1 MRLSRR
7 ILVLAASLAAA
18 SSAAFGYAHW
28 VYFSGRSAP
37 FTPIPAIFNVASLTN
52 NTVPYFVSNQPPSP
66 LMPGDSFANILSQIQ
81 AAANVWNQVP
91 GSIIRVGFGGVVNI
105 GNPAQT
111 APGIDVV
118 FGNDVPPGLLAFTTL
133 TVDSSKVASSPAFVP
148 IMRSTITLPGNMT
161 TPNQIGSYDDLFFL
175 IAAHEFGHALGLQH
189 TLTSGLM
196 ATQYTSATTKSAPLS
211 PDDIAGISMLYPTQ
225 SYAAGTGTISGTVL
239 AGGKAV
245 NLANVVALSANGVA
259 ISTLTNPDGIFQIQG
274 VPPGQYY
281 VYAGPLPLPQQGE
294 AYPDNIVPPQDPSG
308 NPFPAS
314 TGFDTEFYPAT
325 RNIAQASKF
334 TLAAGQVIG
343 GINFNLQTVSGA
355 PFISYVETKVN
366 SYYGGTANSPS
377 LYPGNWQVFLYGS
390 GITTSS
396 GLASGLSVSA
406 IGPASVVPKSLVY
419 NSGYAEVTLAVGS
432 VTSAS
437 PVALVLN
444 LPNDMYVLPY
454 ALFAVPDLPPWI
466 TGVTGSTNASG
477 VTTVN
482 LAGSN
487 LTGTTVLFDG
497 VQAQV
502 LSTNSDGSLT
512 VAAPPAAPGYTA
524 YVEAVAPSS
533 DGQTSWQ
540 ELGSTV
546 PYSFTYPAPI
556 GASGTTGPSIVV
568 NSGLLLPGATALL
581 DIIGVGTNFMS
592 GQVSIGLGSSDI
604 SAGQIFVLN
613 PQRLLAN
620 VTVSPRAIAGP
631 VDVTVTSGL
640 QTLSLSAVL
649 QVQPANP
656 NQMTLLGPVL
666 NQATGLVGTPAGGIA
681 LIPTS
686 GLPQNLPGWS
696 LQIDGFT
703 AQFQLINGVLWAQV
717 PAGIPPASEY
727 PAAIVQLISPDH
739 SVVIPSV
746 VMQINAPPP
755 VITAIVDSASGPVSP
770 TTPIQAGHTLTVS
783 VTGLTQSL
791 TGDGLSSTQITIGG
805 ASGTVV
811 VTPLTITPGPAPD
824 SYQIQFTL
832 GPNVPTGPNE
842 WIEVGI
848 GTRISAQT
856 PLNILPS

>member
-1 MRLSRR
+1 MRFLRR
-7 ILVLAASLAAA
+7 VLVLAASLAAA

-28 VYFSGRSAP
+28 VYFSGHSAP
-37 FTPIPAIFNVASLTN
+37 YTPIPAIFNVASLTN
-52 NTVPYFVSNQPPSP
+52 NTVQYFVSNQPPSP
-66 LMPGDSFANILSQIQ
+66 IMPGDSFANILSQIQ

-91 GSIIRVGFGGVVNI
+91 SSIIRVGFGGVVSI
-105 GNPAQT
+105 GSPAQS

-118 FGNDVPPGLLAFTTL
+118 FGNDVPPGLIGFTTL
-133 TVDSSKVASSPAFVP
+133 TIDSSKVASNPAFVP
-148 IMRSTITLPGNMT
+148 VIRSTITLPGNMT
-161 TPNQIGSYDDLFFL
+161 SPNQLGSYDDLFFL

-211 PDDIAGISMLYPTQ
+211 PDDIAGISSLYPTQ

-239 AGGKAV
+239 AAGKAA
-245 NLANVVALSANGVA
+245 NLSSVVALSTSGIAV
-259 ISTLTNPDGIFQIQG
+259 STLSNPDGSFQIQG

-281 VYAGPLPLPQQGE
+281 VYAGPLPSPQQGE
-294 AYPDNIVPPQDPSG
+294 AYPDNIFPPQDPSG
-308 NPFPAS
+308 SPFPAS

-325 RNIAQASKF
+325 RNIAQASKL

-355 PFISYVETKVN
+355 PFIGYVETKVN
-366 SYYGGTANSPS
+366 SYYGGVANSPS
-377 LYPGNWQVFLYGS
+377 LYPGNWQVFLYGP
-390 GITTSS
+390 GVTTSN
-396 GLASGLSVSA
+396 GLAAGLSVSA
-406 IGPASVVPKSLVY
+406 IGPASVVPKSLTY
-419 NSGYAEVTLAVGS
+419 NSGYAEISLAVGP
-432 VTSAS
+432 VTSSS

-466 TGVTGSTNASG
+466 TGVTGSTSISG
-477 VTTVN
+477 VPSVTV
-482 LAGSN
+482 AGSN
-487 LTGTTVLFDG
+487 LTGATVLFDG

-512 VAAPPAAPGYTA
+512 VAAPPAPPGYTA
-524 YVEAVAPSS
+524 FIEALAPPN

-546 PYSFTYPAPI
+546 PLSFTYPAPI
-556 GASGTTGPSIVV
+556 GAASTTGPSIVV

-581 DIIGVGTNFMS
+581 DIIGVGTNFVS
-592 GQVSIGLGSSDI
+592 GQVGIGLGSSDI
-604 SAGQIFVLN
+604 SVGQIFVLN

-620 VTVSPRAIAGP
+620 VTVSPRALAGLI
-631 VDVTVTSGL
+631 DLSVTSGL
-640 QTLSLSAVL
+640 QTLSLKAVL
-649 QVQPANP
+649 QVQPANS
-656 NQMTLLGPVL
+656 NQMTLLAPVV
-666 NQATGLVGTPAGGIA
+666 NQATGLVGTPAGGVA

-696 LQIDGFT
+696 LQIDGFP
-703 AQFQLINGVLWAQV
+703 AQFQFINGVLWVQI
-717 PAGIPPASEY
+717 PTGIPPASEY
-727 PAAIVQLISPDH
+727 PAAIVQLISPDR

-755 VITAIVDSASGPVSP
+755 VITAVVDSASGPVSP
-770 TTPIQAGHTLTVS
+770 TTPIQAGNTLTVS
-783 VTGLTQSL
+783 VAGLTQSL
-791 TGDGLSSTQITIGG
+791 TGTGLSSTQITIGG

-824 SYQIQFTL
+824 SYQIQFTIA
-832 GPNVPTGPNE
+832 PNVPTGPNE

-848 GTRISAQT
+848 GTRISAPT